1 MWKEKGFVSGVSV
14 GMKDFVVVAS
24 ALDGI
29 VFNGFVMLV
38 ELIALIG
45 LIGLDATA
53 FSGFIILEEG
63 LRFIVFDEPSRFI
76 VFDEPSRFIELPSPP
91 IIRTAASLCIARPQA
106 SSAKSTSEY
115 PWNDGNKAS
124 DSKSPSGY
132 FSSLSRGEGV
142 AGGKET
148 VMSASEPV
156 ESGGGSRG
164 AVGMDTRRLGEESG
178 GKVCCLRRSPRDVAK
193 RCWMR
198 ITGEERKR
206 RTTFGLQDG
215 NVHVELSV
223 DGNEDHAHQL
233 VRKVDDGKGK
243 MELAPNI
250 HCFDGIELFQAG
262 RQGKADQGYFSSDD
276 GELPDFDLLRRP
288 FVYST
293 TGVWELQLAARRS
306 RKSGFVTTSRERNST
321 SYRTDMTIRSRS
333 VSLENTSN
341 EHRMPYSLKNDVSA
355 WLICLQFTDE
365 SASSSTRHDR
375 LSMAGM
381 ELRSVASLVDPPGG
395 FGDTGGVANTI
406 ELSQFI
412 NSTRVGVP
420 TSRGDV
426 VYE

>member
-24 ALDGI
+24 ALDAI
-29 VFNGFVMLV
+29 AFNGFVMLV

-63 LRFIVFDEPSRFI
+63 LRFIVFDEPSRFT
-76 VFDEPSRFIELPSPP
+76 ELPSPP

-106 SSAKSTSEY
+106 SSAKSTSGY

-156 ESGGGSRG
+156 EGGGSRG

-420 TSRGDV
+420 TSRGDG

>member
-1 MWKEKGFVSGVSV
+1 MWKEKGFVSGMSV

-53 FSGFIILEEG
+53 FSRFIILEEG

-106 SSAKSTSEY
+106 SSAKSTSGY

-198 ITGEERKR
+198 ITGEERK
-206 RTTFGLQDG
+206 
-215 NVHVELSV
+215 
-223 DGNEDHAHQL
+223 
-233 VRKVDDGKGK
+233 
-243 MELAPNI
+243 
-250 HCFDGIELFQAG
+250 
-262 RQGKADQGYFSSDD
+262 
-276 GELPDFDLLRRP
+276 
-288 FVYST
+288 
-293 TGVWELQLAARRS
+293 
-306 RKSGFVTTSRERNST
+306 
-321 SYRTDMTIRSRS
+321 
-333 VSLENTSN
+333 
-341 EHRMPYSLKNDVSA
+341 
-355 WLICLQFTDE
+355 
-365 SASSSTRHDR
+365 
-375 LSMAGM
+375 
-381 ELRSVASLVDPPGG
+381 
-395 FGDTGGVANTI
+395 
-406 ELSQFI
+406 
-412 NSTRVGVP
+412 
-420 TSRGDV
+420 
-426 VYE
+426 

>member
-1 MWKEKGFVSGVSV
+1 MWKEKGFVSGMSV

-76 VFDEPSRFIELPSPP
+76 ELPSPP

-106 SSAKSTSEY
+106 SSAKSTSGY

-198 ITGEERKR
+198 ITGEERK
-206 RTTFGLQDG
+206 
-215 NVHVELSV
+215 
-223 DGNEDHAHQL
+223 
-233 VRKVDDGKGK
+233 
-243 MELAPNI
+243 
-250 HCFDGIELFQAG
+250 
-262 RQGKADQGYFSSDD
+262 
-276 GELPDFDLLRRP
+276 
-288 FVYST
+288 
-293 TGVWELQLAARRS
+293 
-306 RKSGFVTTSRERNST
+306 
-321 SYRTDMTIRSRS
+321 
-333 VSLENTSN
+333 
-341 EHRMPYSLKNDVSA
+341 
-355 WLICLQFTDE
+355 
-365 SASSSTRHDR
+365 
-375 LSMAGM
+375 
-381 ELRSVASLVDPPGG
+381 
-395 FGDTGGVANTI
+395 
-406 ELSQFI
+406 
-412 NSTRVGVP
+412 
-420 TSRGDV
+420 
-426 VYE
+426 